1 MGYPT
6 LPTAFDLKN
15 RAKFQPPKGCEE
27 VVKYI
32 NRLFDKPYNDSDFCR
47 SGCLKLSLRVF
58 DDFSVDNIDEFM
70 RYLTLLGYQVIH
82 LPYEQDVIIRW

>member
-27 VVKYI
+27 IIRYLNIEFNDV
-32 NRLFDKPYNDSDFCR
+32 YNNSELCENGF
-47 SGCLKLSLRVF
+47 LNLSLHVLDHF
-58 DDFSVDNIDEFM
+58 NCDLDEFM
-70 RYLTLLGYQVIH
+70 PYLTMLGYQVIP
-82 LPYEQDVIIRW
+82 LVGSYEVVIRW

>member
-27 VVKYI
+27 IIRYLNI
-32 NRLFDKPYNDSDFCR
+32 EFNDVCNNYELCENGF
-47 SGCLKLSLRVF
+47 LKLSLHVLDHF
-58 DDFSVDNIDEFM
+58 NCDLDEFIP
-70 RYLTLLGYQVIH
+70 YLTMLGYQVIP
-82 LPYEQDVIIRW
+82 LVGSYEVVIRW